1 MNEKIKKIFAWIG
14 GACLALLAVL
24 CGKRRRDANSKRVS
38 DIENGVA
45 DGRQTVNG
53 IRESNQQLA
62 GTVEGITKQV
72 DDITDGVSELADTM
86 RESASTVEDAR
97 RATGNAHDAIR
108 FSLEVLENAEK
119 RNNDK

>member
-45 DGRQTVNG
+45 DGRQTVDG
-53 IRESNQQLA
+53 IRDTNQQL
-62 GTVEGITKQV
+62 TESVEGIAGKV
-72 DDITDGVSELADTM
+72 DNITNGVSELADTM

-97 RATGNAHDAIR
+97 RSVDNAHDAIR

>member
-45 DGRQTVNG
+45 DGRQTVDG
-53 IRESNQQLA
+53 IRDTNQQLA
-62 GTVEGITKQV
+62 ESVEGVAGKV
-72 DDITDGVSELADTM
+72 DVLTDGMSDLADTM

-97 RATGNAHDAIR
+97 RATGDAHNAIR
-108 FSLEVLENAEK
+108 FGLEVLENAEK
-119 RNNDK
+119 RNNAE

>member
-24 CGKRRRDANSKRVS
+24 CGERRRDANSKRVS

-45 DGRQTVNG
+45 DGRQTVDG
-53 IRESNQQLA
+53 IRDTNQQL
-62 GTVEGITKQV
+62 TESVEGIAGQV
-72 DDITDGVSELADTM
+72 DDLADGVSELADTM

-108 FSLEVLENAEK
+108 FSLEVIENAEK